1 MERVLLFLIAAAL
14 ATEPEPEPLP
24 DAGLA
29 VVPFGVPQFAWKRPV
44 RGVLYALTQAGGVG
58 VATWAGLERSAAI
71 DADDEDAMSDFQS
84 VMAVGV
90 GAAAVSY
97 AVGMIDG
104 SRLAEDRAR
113 AAAESV
119 LRRDTVLEFDAGL
132 ALARAAR

>member
-1 MERVLLFLIAAAL
+1 MILFLLAAAF

-29 VVPFGVPQFAWKRPV
+29 VVPFGVPQFAWKHPI
-44 RGVLYALTQAGGVG
+44 RGALYALTQAGGAG
-58 VATWAGLERSAAI
+58 VAVWAGVELDAA
-71 DADDEDAMSDFQS
+71 AEASDEAAMEQWQN

-104 SRLAEDRAR
+104 SRIAEQRAR
-113 AAAESV
+113 DAAEAAQ
-119 LRRDTVLEFDAGL
+119 RREAVLEFDAGL
-132 ALARAAR
+132 ALVRSAR